1 MKLQFDENGHINE
14 EDGLFESVLGFL
26 ILVEFMTQKITIA
39 VEKFSPKRN
48 DLM

>member
-1 MKLQFDENGHINE
+1 MKLQFDENDHITE

-26 ILVEFMTQKITIA
+26 IVELMTQKISIA
-39 VEKFSPKRN
+39 AEKLSSKRN